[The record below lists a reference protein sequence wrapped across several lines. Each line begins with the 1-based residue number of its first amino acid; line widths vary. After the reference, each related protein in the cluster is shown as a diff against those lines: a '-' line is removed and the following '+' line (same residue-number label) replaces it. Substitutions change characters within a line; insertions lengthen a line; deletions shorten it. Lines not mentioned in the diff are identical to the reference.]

1 MLYDKES
8 VKFIEYT
15 AYNARAQFE
24 KRDMQL
30 KEFLDKKLL
39 KRKVKRYREQS
50 RKNWI

>member
-15 AYNARAQFE
+15 AYNARVQFE
-24 KRDMQL
+24 KREVQL
-30 KEFLDKKLL
+30 KEFLDKRLL
-39 KRKVKRYREQS
+39 RRKVKRYREQS